1 MRSHSDFKSAIH
13 RAKSKLPLLM
23 VGLFLVFVEMT
34 VTARAQ
40 RTHHFTSSELSRPVR
55 DLSIH
60 ELAQRYG
67 IADAIEISRQLEEE
81 RDARRER
88 ERIRI
93 AQQRDREL
101 REKITELA
109 RTSIKLYQRFDNPSE
124 VHADS
129 PQLAKKCEELARD
142 IKKLLR

>member
-1 MRSHSDFKSAIH
+1 MRSHTELESASH
-13 RAKSKLPLLM
+13 RKKSKLLLLM

-40 RTHHFTSSELSRPVR
+40 ETHRFTSSELARPVR

-67 IADAIEISRQLEEE
+67 ITDAIEFSRQIEAEK
-81 RDARRER
+81 DAHRER
-88 ERIRI
+88 E
-93 AQQRDREL
+93 
-101 REKITELA
+101 
-109 RTSIKLYQRFDNPSE
+109 RFDNPSE

-129 PQLAKKCEELARD
+129 PQLAKKCEELARA

>member
-13 RAKSKLPLLM
+13 RKKSKLLLLM

-40 RTHHFTSSELSRPVR
+40 ARHHFTSSELSRPVR

-67 IADAIEISRQLEEE
+67 ITDAIEISRQLEEE
-81 RDARRER
+81 SDVRRER

>member
-1 MRSHSDFKSAIH
+1 MRSHTELESVSHQK
-13 RAKSKLPLLM
+13 KSKLLLLM

-40 RTHHFTSSELSRPVR
+40 EMHHFTSSELGRPVR

-67 IADAIEISRQLEEE
+67 ITDAIEFSRQMEAEK
-81 RDARRER
+81 DAHRER

-129 PQLAKKCEELARD
+129 PQLAKKCEELARA

>member
-1 MRSHSDFKSAIH
+1 MRSHTELESASH
-13 RAKSKLPLLM
+13 RKKSKLPLLM
-23 VGLFLVFVEMT
+23 VGLFLVFVEMN

-40 RTHHFTSSELSRPVR
+40 ETHHFTSSELSRPVR

-67 IADAIEISRQLEEE
+67 IADAIEISRQLEEAE
-81 RDARRER
+81 DARRER

-124 VHADS
+124 IHADS
-129 PQLAKKCEELARD
+129 PQLAKKCEELARA

>member
-13 RAKSKLPLLM
+13 RGKSKLPLLM

-40 RTHHFTSSELSRPVR
+40 ETHHFTSSELSRPVR

>member
-1 MRSHSDFKSAIH
+1 MRSHTELESVSHQK
-13 RAKSKLPLLM
+13 KSKLLLLM

-40 RTHHFTSSELSRPVR
+40 EMHHCTSSELGRPVR

-67 IADAIEISRQLEEE
+67 IADAIEFFRQMEAEK
-81 RDARRER
+81 DAHRER

>member
-1 MRSHSDFKSAIH
+1 
-13 RAKSKLPLLM
+13 M

-34 VTARAQ
+34 VTAPAQ
-40 RTHHFTSSELSRPVR
+40 EMHHFTSSELGHPVR

-67 IADAIEISRQLEEE
+67 ITDAIEFSRQMEAEK
-81 RDARRER
+81 DAHRER

-101 REKITELA
+101 REKSQSWPGPQSN
-109 RTSIKLYQRFDNPSE
+109 SINDSTTPRKSTPTPLNWQRSAKSWPGTLRSFCGRQPT
-124 VHADS
+124 ADHRPDS
-129 PQLAKKCEELARD
+129 RQTV
-142 IKKLLR
+142 

>member
-1 MRSHSDFKSAIH
+1 MRSHTDFESAIH
-13 RAKSKLPLLM
+13 RRKSKLPLLM
-23 VGLFLVFVEMT
+23 VGLFLVFLEMT

-40 RTHHFTSSELSRPVR
+40 GDHHFTSSELSRPLP

-67 IADAIEISRQLEEE
+67 ITDAIEFSRQLAEEE
-81 RDARRER
+81 DARRER
-88 ERIRI
+88 ERMRR
-93 AQQRDREL
+93 AQRRDREL

-124 VHADS
+124 IHADS
-129 PQLAKKCEELARD
+129 PQLAKKCEELAKA

>member
-1 MRSHSDFKSAIH
+1 MRSHTELERVSHQK
-13 RAKSKLPLLM
+13 KSKLMLLM

-40 RTHHFTSSELSRPVR
+40 EMHYFTSSELGRPVR

-67 IADAIEISRQLEEE
+67 IVDAIEFSRQMEAEK
-81 RDARRER
+81 DAHRER

>member
-1 MRSHSDFKSAIH
+1 MRSHTELESVSHQK
-13 RAKSKLPLLM
+13 KSKLLLLM
-23 VGLFLVFVEMT
+23 VGLFLVFLEMT

-40 RTHHFTSSELSRPVR
+40 ETHHFTSSELARPVQ

-67 IADAIEISRQLEEE
+67 IVDAIEFSRQMEAEK
-81 RDARRER
+81 DAHRER

>member
-1 MRSHSDFKSAIH
+1 MRSHTELESVSH
-13 RAKSKLPLLM
+13 RKKSKLPLLM

-40 RTHHFTSSELSRPVR
+40 ETHHFTSSEFSRPVP

-67 IADAIEISRQLEEE
+67 IVDAIEFSRQLEAEK
-81 RDARRER
+81 DAHRER

-129 PQLAKKCEELARD
+129 PQLAKKCEELARA